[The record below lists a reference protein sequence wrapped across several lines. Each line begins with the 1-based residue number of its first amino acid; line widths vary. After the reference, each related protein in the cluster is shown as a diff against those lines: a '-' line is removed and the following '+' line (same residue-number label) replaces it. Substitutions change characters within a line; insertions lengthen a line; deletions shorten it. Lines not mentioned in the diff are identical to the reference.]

1 MVGSS
6 ACVERNRN
14 SANLNKLNAAIRSEG
29 LVNGVRAS
37 VLRDTGCNTVVV
49 KQSLVRPEQYMG
61 KTVSVRM
68 MDNTAV
74 QVPTACVHIETSYW
88 TGAVTACCVKQP
100 LYDLIIVN
108 IEGVENPIAQGIT
121 MADSPTS
128 MAVETR
134 SQAAESKRPLPKL
147 K

>member
-1 MVGSS
+1 SS

-14 SANLNKLNAAIRSEG
+14 STNQNAAIRSEG

-37 VLRDTGCNTVVV
+37 PLGDTGCNTVVV
-49 KQSLVRPEQYMG
+49 KQSLVRPDEYLG

-74 QVPTACVHIETSYW
+74 QVTTACVHIETPYW

-100 LYDLIIVN
+100 LYDLIIGNV
-108 IEGVENPIAQGIT
+108 EGVENPIAPGIT
-121 MADSPTS
+121 MADSPTY

-134 SQAAESKRPLPKL
+134 SQTA
-147 K
+147 

>member
-1 MVGSS
+1 MLGSS

-14 SANLNKLNAAIRSEG
+14 STNQNEAIRSEG

-37 VLRDTGCNTVVV
+37 LFGDTDCNSVVV
-49 KQSLVRPEQYMG
+49 KQSLVRPDEYLG

-74 QVPTACVHIETSYW
+74 QVTTVCVHIETPYW

-100 LYDLIIVN
+100 LYELIICNV
-108 IEGVENPIAQGIT
+108 EGVENPIAPGIT

-134 SQAAESKRPLPKL
+134 S
-147 K
+147 